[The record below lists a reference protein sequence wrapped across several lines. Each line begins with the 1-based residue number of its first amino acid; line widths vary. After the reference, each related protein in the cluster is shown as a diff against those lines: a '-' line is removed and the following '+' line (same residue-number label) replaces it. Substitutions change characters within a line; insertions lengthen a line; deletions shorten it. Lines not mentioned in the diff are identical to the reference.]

1 MIRNMEQ
8 ARLRD
13 EARVSAE
20 RTREGFEGEREELV
34 ERSFPDSAV
43 PPVRDVASGTAPGAE
58 EREELPPEE
67 DVGEDRSYSPF
78 EPID

>member
-1 MIRNMEQ
+1 MEQ

-20 RTREGFEGEREELV
+20 RTREGDEGEREELV
-34 ERSFPDSAV
+34 ERSVPDSVV
-43 PPVRDVASGTAPGAE
+43 PPVGDVANGEAPGAE

>member
-1 MIRNMEQ
+1 MEQ

-34 ERSFPDSAV
+34 ERSVPDSAV